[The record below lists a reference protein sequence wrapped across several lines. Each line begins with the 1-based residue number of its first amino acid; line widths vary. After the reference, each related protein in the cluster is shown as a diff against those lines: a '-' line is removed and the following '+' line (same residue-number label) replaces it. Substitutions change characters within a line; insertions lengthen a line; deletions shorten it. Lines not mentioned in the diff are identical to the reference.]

1 MIIDSILTSGF
12 WAVSLGVI
20 VWTFYTAGK
29 AYLDPLRDVDG
40 PFIARFTRLW
50 YLKKIFEGRFEL
62 VNIALHKK
70 YGSVVRIAPNVY
82 SIDDADCAKV
92 LYGHGSKFVKV
103 SAKFFSKTSNWA
115 IS

>member
-12 WAVSLGVI
+12 GAALFGVI
-20 VWTFYTAGK
+20 VWALYTAGK
-29 AYLDPLRDVDG
+29 AYLDPLRDIDG
-40 PFIARFTRLW
+40 PFIARFTSLW
-50 YLKKIFEGRFEL
+50 YLKKIFDGKFEL

-70 YGSVVRIAPNVY
+70 YGPIVRIAPNVY

-103 SAKFFSKTSNWA
+103 SFIHGTSISA